1 MGFGKMMELLQEK
14 NKGKIVL
21 CNCGNFY
28 IATGKDA
35 IVLYESLGLQLSCFK
50 PEICKVGFP
59 IASLEKYTDMIQEKG
74 YGYIVYFF
82 DKQKEE
88 LEKIKEYQGKEMVYI
103 EKTNRNCYIC
113 KRSIKYYQ
121 KEDIYVKAVAKLYES
136 EKEKNDR

>member
-1 MGFGKMMELLQEK
+1 MGFSKMMELLQEK

-28 IATGKDA
+28 IAIGKDA
-35 IVLYESLGLQLSCFK
+35 IVLYESLNLQLSCFK

-59 IASLEKYTDMIQEKG
+59 ITSLEKYTDMIQEKE
-74 YGYIVYFF
+74 YGYVVYYF

-88 LEKIKEYQGKEMVYI
+88 LEKIKEYQGKKIVYI

-113 KRSIKYYQ
+113 KHSTKYYK
-121 KEDIYVKAVAKLYES
+121 KEDVYVKAVAKLYES

>member
-1 MGFGKMMELLQEK
+1 MVELLQEK

-35 IVLYESLGLQLSCFK
+35 ITLYESLGLQLSCFK

-82 DKQKEE
+82 NKQKEE

>member
-1 MGFGKMMELLQEK
+1 MVELLQEK
-14 NKGKIVL
+14 NKGKILL

-35 IVLYESLGLQLSCFK
+35 ITLYESLGLQLSCFK

>member
-35 IVLYESLGLQLSCFK
+35 ITLYESLNLQLSCFK
-50 PEICKVGFP
+50 QEICKVGFP

-74 YGYIVYFF
+74 YGYIVYYF

-88 LEKIKEYQGKEMVYI
+88 LEKIKEYQGKEIVCI

-113 KRSIKYYQ
+113 KHSTKYYK

>member
-1 MGFGKMMELLQEK
+1 MGFSKMMEVLQEK

-35 IVLYESLGLQLSCFK
+35 IVLYESLNLQLSCFK

-59 IASLEKYTDMIQEKG
+59 ITSLEKYTDMIQEKE
-74 YGYIVYFF
+74 YGYVVYYF

-88 LEKIKEYQGKEMVYI
+88 LEKIKEHQG
-103 EKTNRNCYIC
+103 EKTVCMNETNKNCYIC
-113 KRSIKYYQ
+113 KHNTKYYK